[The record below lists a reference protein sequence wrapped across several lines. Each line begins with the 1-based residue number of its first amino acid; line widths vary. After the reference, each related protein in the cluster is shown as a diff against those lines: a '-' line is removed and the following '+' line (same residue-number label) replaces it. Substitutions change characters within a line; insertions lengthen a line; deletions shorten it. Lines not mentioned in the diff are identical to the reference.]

1 MRLPAR
7 GSFDITRLVV
17 LLCCSVALRA
27 PAAATGESVR
37 VGLTREV
44 SAAPFLVAVDGGY
57 FAATGLDVHTTFFE
71 SDEAVVTAVA
81 SGKIDIGLAGLSSTF
96 YGDAAAHHL
105 KIIASRSSD
114 QTMFP
119 MYALLVSAKAHAAGF
134 SGVRGLPN
142 SRIGITTADSGAYY
156 GLFSIAARFKL
167 DANSIKAIPLQSPS
181 REFAALARGEIDAAL
196 LPFPMALESV
206 ERGRSLLRLSD
217 YTQWQQGVVF
227 TSADTILAHRGLIER
242 FIRAYQ
248 QGTSEYHLNFLSYDD
263 GGDFIPGPKYG
274 RYLAAIARG
283 LQLSPDSVAKTKTY
297 CDAHASLDV
306 GDIEK
311 QVKFW
316 QARGRLDQSVATA
329 ALLDLSF
336 LTEAAGAQHP

>member
-1 MRLPAR
+1 MRLAAR

-44 SAAPFLVAVDGGY
+44 STAPFLVAVDEGY
-57 FAATGLDVHTTFFE
+57 FTAAGLDVHTAVFE
-71 SDEAVVTAVA
+71 SDERVLTAVA

-96 YGDAAAHHL
+96 YSDAAAHHL

-119 MYALLVSAKAHAAGF
+119 MYALLVSAKAHAAGL

-167 DANSIKAIPLQSPS
+167 DANSIKTIPLQSTS
-181 REFAALARGEIDAAL
+181 REVGALARGEIDAAL
-196 LPFPMALESV
+196 LPFPMALESAQG
-206 ERGRSLLRLSD
+206 GRSLLRLSD
-217 YTQWQQGVVF
+217 FTQWQQGVVF
-227 TSADTILAHRGLIER
+227 TSVDTILAHRGLIGR

-263 GGDFIPGPKYG
+263 GGDFIPGPKYA

-283 LQLSPDSVAKTKTY
+283 VQLPPDAVAKTKTY
-297 CDAHASLDV
+297 CDPHASLDV
-306 GDIEK
+306 ADIEK
-311 QVKFW
+311 QVSFW
-316 QARGRLDQSVATA
+316 QAHGRIDQSVTAA

-336 LTEAAGAQHP
+336 LSEATGTPHP